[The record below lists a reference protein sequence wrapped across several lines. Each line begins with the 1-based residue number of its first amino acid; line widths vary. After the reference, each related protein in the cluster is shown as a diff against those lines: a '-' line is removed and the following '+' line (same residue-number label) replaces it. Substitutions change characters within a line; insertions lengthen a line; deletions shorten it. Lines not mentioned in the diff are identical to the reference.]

1 MHPYTAEFIGT
12 LLLIL
17 IGNGVVAGSVLKGSK
32 AENGGWWIICFT
44 WGMAVTLAVYAV
56 GGVSGAHLNPAVT
69 LALAY
74 EGSFPWAQVPGYM
87 LAQVAGAFV
96 ASVCVWLHYL
106 PHWRGTND
114 GGAKRAVFCTAPA
127 IRHTLANLLSEV
139 TATAVLVLALLFLG
153 AQEFTQGLKPLVV
166 GILVMVIG
174 LSLGGTTGFAI
185 NPARDFGPRIA
196 HAILP
201 IHGKAPS
208 DWGYAWIPVI
218 GPLAGGLLGAW
229 LYQLIY

>member
-1 MHPYTAEFIGT
+1 MHPYIAEFVGT
-12 LLLIL
+12 LLLVL
-17 IGNGVVAGSVLKGSK
+17 IGNGVVAGSLLKGSK

-56 GGVSGAHLNPAVT
+56 GDFSGAHLNPAVT
-69 LALAY
+69 VALAY
-74 EGSFPWAQVPGYM
+74 AGDFAWADVTGYV
-87 LAQVAGAFV
+87 LAQVAGAFA
-96 ASVCVWLHYL
+96 ASVLVWLHYL
-106 PHWRGTND
+106 PHWQGTND

-127 IRHTLANLLSEV
+127 IRNTVANLFSELV
-139 TATAVLVLALLFLG
+139 ATAVLVLGLLFLG

-185 NPARDFGPRIA
+185 NPARDFGPRLA